1 MIFVMNVLDRRPVLA
16 DLWTSV
22 PAYELVMNGFP
33 RTVFASNK
41 MEDLKIFLGF
51 SIPIINTTE
60 QVLNALI
67 VNSGNLVPIHR
78 RNQGYRQFS
87 FQVSGKL
94 HVWYNSNVAVGG
106 LLGMFLYWMPLLI
119 CYLLN
124 YLSFNI
130 YLCVFVCLCKAFH
143 IYV

>member
-22 PAYELVMNGFP
+22 PAYELVMNGVP

-87 FQVSGKL
+87 FQVSRKL
-94 HVWYNSNVAVGG
+94 HFWYNSNVAVGR
-106 LLGMFLYWMPLLI
+106 LLGKFMYWMPLLI

-124 YLSFNI
+124 YLSLNI
-130 YLCVFVCLCKAFH
+130 CLCVFVCLCKAFH

>member
-1 MIFVMNVLDRRPVLA
+1 MNVLDRRPVLA
-16 DLWTSV
+16 DLWTFV
-22 PAYELVMNGFP
+22 PAYELVMNGVP

-51 SIPIINTTE
+51 SIPVINTTE

-87 FQVSGKL
+87 FQVSRKL
-94 HVWYNSNVAVGG
+94 HFWYNSNVAVGR
-106 LLGMFLYWMPLLI
+106 
-119 CYLLN
+119 
-124 YLSFNI
+124 LSSCI
-130 YLCVFVCLCKAFH
+130 GCHC
-143 IYV
+143 